1 LSTTSSQVLFS
12 FILTLQYEAFDGRN
26 FVTGLAGI
34 PAEMPD
40 RMSGS
45 PLLPL
50 SAKEKDTRL
59 KEERDTKLKD
69 EFHKLLNGNH
79 VDPTDRVT

>member
-1 LSTTSSQVLFS
+1 VFR
-12 FILTLQYEAFDGRN
+12 GRN
-26 FVTGLAGI
+26 FVTGLGGI
-34 PAEMPD
+34 PVEMPD
-40 RMSGS
+40 RTSGS

-50 SAKEKDTRL
+50 SAKEKDTRM
-59 KEERDTKLKD
+59 KEERDAKLKD